1 MVDTDGVA
9 NPAQVAKAA
18 LRERLL
24 ADRLAM
30 DPDVR
35 TAAGIAIATH
45 GRSQLQNHT
54 SVAAYLAIGSEPP
67 TAPMLDELRGGG
79 VRVLLPVMEGPTLTW
94 ATYSGAGALAAG
106 PLGINEPVGPRLG
119 ADAILG
125 VDVVIAPALAVD
137 RHGNRLGR
145 GRGYYDRALAQ
156 VSVPIVAIVYDDELL
171 DEVPTESHDRR
182 VTAVL
187 RPAGFTSLG

>member
-1 MVDTDGVA
+1 
-9 NPAQVAKAA
+9 

-30 DPDVR
+30 DADVR
-35 TAAGIAIATH
+35 TAAGIAIATN
-45 GRSQLQNHT
+45 GWAQLHHHT
-54 SVAAYLAIGSEPP
+54 TVAAYLAVGSEPA
-67 TAPMLDELRGGG
+67 TAPLLDQLRDGG
-79 VRVLLPVMEGPTLTW
+79 VRVLLPVMDGPTLTW
-94 ATYSGAGALAAG
+94 AAYSGALAAG

-119 ADAILG
+119 ADAILD

-145 GRGYYDRALAQ
+145 GRGYYDRALAK
-156 VSVPIVAIVYDDELL
+156 VTAPIIAIVYDDELL
-171 DEVPTESHDRR
+171 AEVPTEGHDRR
-182 VTAVL
+182 VTGVL